1 MRGQHI
7 NKILVSLLLVSIF
20 FSVLPPISALALSYE
35 DPDTGATFELSKAWK
50 EETLPSDVD
59 DYFDAVFVHE
69 DGYTLFYKAEDLWLT
84 AKKAAASD
92 LGITKRS
99 DFNIDVL
106 DVEDFKETFNASY
119 AAKLHYNNVD
129 WVKLIIPLGDDLSEL
144 ECAQYITVQNGICYS
159 LVYYYPSDILE
170 DYPAGAIHPALNSFS
185 APGMVER
192 NKIHTTTTA
201 STTATTQTTRASQ
214 NSVMLETSPV
224 IQRYPRVEAASQKNS
239 LDSGYEPIRGIWFF
253 LLIDLLLELL
263 FLAYPLFY
271 MAQGRAE
278 TTKDVKHVTLIN
290 ALVMGVIFVVID
302 FALRRNII
310 ESIIHVAGGVFIGTT
325 ILRKILYR
333 NLAAKQ
339 SKNHNLNLFKD
350 QNSDGEN

>member
-1 MRGQHI
+1 MKGQHI

-84 AKKAAASD
+84 AKEAAASD

-144 ECAQYITVQNGICYS
+144 ECAQYITVQNGVCYS

-201 STTATTQTTRASQ
+201 TTTATTQTTRASQ

-224 IQRYPRVEAASQKNS
+224 IQRRPRVESASQKNS
-239 LDSGYEPIRGIWFF
+239 PDSEYELIRGALYY
-253 LLIDLLLELL
+253 LLIELL
-263 FLAYPLFY
+263 ILAYPLFY

-278 TTKDVKHVTLIN
+278 TIKDIKHITLIN
-290 ALVMGVIFVVID
+290 ALIMGVILVVID
-302 FALRRNII
+302 FALSRNII
-310 ESIIHVAGGVFIGTT
+310 ESIIIVAGEAFIGTF
-325 ILRKILYR
+325 ISRKILYR